1 MAWGSGIKPGVRLGT
16 ISNLDVA
23 PTIAALL
30 GIELTNATG
39 HPLTRILSDVPPSR
53 GKTLTH

>member
-1 MAWGSGIKPGVRLGT
+1 VPDGKGEANGGTHAYLNSDSQMQAIFMARGSGIKPGARLGT

-30 GIELTNATG
+30 ELN
-39 HPLTRILSDVPPSR
+39 
-53 GKTLTH
+53 